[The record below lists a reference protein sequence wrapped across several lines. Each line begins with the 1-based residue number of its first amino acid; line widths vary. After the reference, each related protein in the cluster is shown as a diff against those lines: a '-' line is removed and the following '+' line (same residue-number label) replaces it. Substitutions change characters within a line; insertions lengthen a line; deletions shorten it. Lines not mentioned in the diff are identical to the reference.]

1 MLAVTQTGRA
11 PSVIPL
17 RYDPFLIRAD
27 FPNPATRLTVNG
39 QTAWF
44 LIDTG
49 AGVHVLASWFAAAAR
64 LQADSSLDETVRGAD
79 STGRMVPFRGI
90 RSVTGLLE
98 TSAELRL
105 PFVAIA
111 DFPGDFERSEVGGIL
126 SPQLL
131 AASGLSA
138 ALDLRVPELRFE
150 PFDDAVDRLAA
161 ARIPRSRVQ
170 ICGSLRDSVPNLVFA
185 VPVSSA
191 NGDGTL
197 LLDSGATSTKLVA
210 RSPLIAGMRLE
221 AGGKTTGLAGER
233 QEFSIAR
240 GLRLGFAGYEA
251 TVDSQVAGMGDASCG
266 ADGLLGLDALRE
278 CAIVLG
284 SRDVA
289 LACGTR

>member
-1 MLAVTQTGRA
+1 M
-11 PSVIPL
+11 IPL

-27 FPNPATRLTVNG
+27 FPNPATRLTING

-49 AGVHVLASWFAAAAR
+49 AGVHVLASWFSAAAR
-64 LQADSSLDETVRGAD
+64 LEADTSLDETVRGAD
-79 STGRMVPFRGI
+79 STGRTVAFKGARG
-90 RSVTGLLE
+90 VTAQLDSNE
-98 TSAELRL
+98 SLRL
-105 PFVAIA
+105 PFAAIA
-111 DFPGDFERSEVGGIL
+111 DFPEDFERSKVGGIL

-131 AASGLSA
+131 ASAGLSA

-150 PFDDAVDRLAA
+150 PFDEAVGRLAA

-170 ICGSLRDSVPNLVFA
+170 ICGSLKDAVPNLVFA
-185 VPVSSA
+185 IPATSA
-191 NGDGTL
+191 NGDGVL

-210 RSPLIAGMRLE
+210 RSPLIAGMKLE
-221 AGGKTTGLAGER
+221 AGGETTGLSGER
-233 QEFSIAR
+233 QTFSIAR
-240 GLRLGFAGYEA
+240 GLTLGFAEYQVA
-251 TVDSQVAGMGDASCG
+251 VDSQVAGMGDASCG